1 MVNISIH
8 ILQLNISN
16 NLETWG
22 IVPSFVSLMALAV
35 SLVVLKQPGEWM
47 TFQQKLLIAFGL
59 AMFLTVPAWLKWSDF
74 FKGHKRFLLDIVH
87 KIVIILLCEAT
98 EISKRSRMESQ
109 CLIWYSMHYVKLCYS
124 KLTHGATLLILVRQ
138 YFAGSSNSLFSLLLK
153 HWIRDCTG
161 KNF

>member
-16 NLETWG
+16 NLERHEKLYHCLYPWA
-22 IVPSFVSLMALAV
+22 PLMALAV

-59 AMFLTVPAWLKWSDF
+59 AMFLTTPAWLKWSDF
-74 FKGHKRFLLDIVH
+74 FKEHKRFLLVIVH

-98 EISKRSRMESQ
+98 EISKRSTMESQ
-109 CLIWYSMHYVKLCYS
+109 HLIWYSMHYVKLCYS

-138 YFAGSSNSLFSLLLK
+138 YFAGSSNSLFCWS
-153 HWIRDCTG
+153 IE
-161 KNF
+161 